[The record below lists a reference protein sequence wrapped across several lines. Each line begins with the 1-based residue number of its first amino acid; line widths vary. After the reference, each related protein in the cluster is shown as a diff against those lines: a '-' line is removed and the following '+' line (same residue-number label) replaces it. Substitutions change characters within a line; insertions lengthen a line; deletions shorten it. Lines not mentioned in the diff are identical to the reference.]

1 MGLQS
6 YDSSSTSAD
15 GTKKWGEKVRM
26 PTYLLPAPSQATLP
40 FACAQF
46 KWYLL
51 IEGGIWLPA
60 CYFCCY
66 RFQPT
71 MRFMASPTG
80 RALVMRSST
89 FLERWAPSWRA
100 SIAKLASKI
109 EGAPATRAFGEWAL
123 INKILAPI
131 GFPTKMWIAHK
142 IVERR
147 RALVSD
153 T

>member
-1 MGLQS
+1 M
-6 YDSSSTSAD
+6 
-15 GTKKWGEKVRM
+15 
-26 PTYLLPAPSQATLP
+26 
-40 FACAQF
+40 
-46 KWYLL
+46 

-66 RFQPT
+66 RF
-71 MRFMASPTG
+71 SPTLRLMATPSG
-80 RALVMRSST
+80 RALVTSGST

-100 SIAKLASKI
+100 SIVKLAQKI

-123 INKILAPI
+123 INKVLAPI

-147 RALVSD
+147 NERASLGSD